1 MQESVTKRPQNGGGT
16 AIYVLG
22 SLAEGVFGMAFTMIL
37 VRLISQEDFGAWR
50 QFMVLSNIA
59 MNVAVFGL
67 PRSLMYFFSTASP
80 VQQGAIARRTMW
92 LTLAVAAV
100 TMVVFY
106 FGLPVAAERFD
117 SPGLAEYAFLFSTFL
132 GLSFPTMIAFAL
144 FITANRRGLSAGVRV
159 ALGMIKLAV
168 LMALVWWD
176 ASLKSFLIV
185 MNVFAIAQFF
195 VLLALYLKVAGP
207 TVGPMWQ
214 NFRAQ
219 WKYSTNV
226 AVQTIA
232 GQIGAETDK
241 LLVSSAYNPARFGS
255 YSVGA
260 RELPLVP
267 MIPYS
272 ITDSISPDLSRLS
285 VAGKFD
291 EFRELW
297 HRWIKRAAVL
307 MYPIF
312 ALVLFQHKEIVTIL
326 YTADYIE
333 GAIPMLII
341 GCLIPLRMTSFYQVM
356 LSLNGSRVIMY
367 GSIAMLIIIAS
378 LSWIFLHTFGL
389 WGPALA
395 ILIAEY
401 TVNSAVLISISKRT
415 GLTFAKVLPWGFLF
429 RLLVIAVTSGA
440 LALPVLGLVSEF
452 SLFWRF
458 MVYGLT
464 MMILYGAIVLSL
476 SMVSSDDLALV
487 RAKFRR

>member
-1 MQESVTKRPQNGGGT
+1 MTKIPQNGGGT

-50 QFMVLSNIA
+50 QFMVLANIA
-59 MNVAVFGL
+59 LNVAVFGM
-67 PRSLMYFFSTASP
+67 PRSLIYFYSTSKP
-80 VQQGAIARRTMW
+80 EEQGAIARRTMW
-92 LTLAVAAV
+92 LTLAIAAV
-100 TMVVFY
+100 TTLVFY
-106 FGLPVAAERFD
+106 FGLSVAAERFD
-117 SPGLAEYAFLFSTFL
+117 SPGLSDYAFLFSTFL
-132 GLSFPTMIAFAL
+132 GLNFPVITAIAL
-144 FITANRRGLSAGVRV
+144 FIAANRRGLSAGVRV
-159 ALGMIKLAV
+159 ALAMLKLAV
-168 LMALVWWD
+168 LMVLVWGD
-176 ASLKSFLIV
+176 ATLKTFLIV
-185 MNVFAIAQFF
+185 MNVFALAQCV
-195 VLLALYLKVAGP
+195 VLLVLYLKVSGP
-207 TVGPMWQ
+207 ALVPLWQ

-219 WKYSTNV
+219 WKYSADV
-226 AVQTIA
+226 AVQTMA
-232 GQIGAETDK
+232 GQVGAETDK
-241 LLVSSAYNPARFGS
+241 LLVSAAYTPARFGS

-297 HRWIKRAAVL
+297 HRWTKRAALL

-333 GAIPMLII
+333 GALPMLII
-341 GCLIPLRMTSFYQVM
+341 GCLIPLRMTSFYQVL

-367 GSIAMLIIIAS
+367 SSIAMLILVSS
-378 LSWIFLHTFGL
+378 LSWIFLNTFGL

-401 TVNSAVLISISKRT
+401 SINSAVLLSISKRT
-415 GLTFAKVLPWGFLF
+415 GFSLATVLPWGYLF
-429 RLLVIAVTSGA
+429 RLLAIAVVSGA
-440 LALPVLGLVSEF
+440 LALPVLGLVSE
-452 SLFWRF
+452 LGMFWRF

-476 SMVSSDDLALV
+476 SMVSSDDLALL